1 MDGRV
6 VAYAVEL
13 PNGCHNVMSW
23 TVPSGRSELL
33 SGRARGQ
40 CGDDEPAGMD
50 VTALAVGGRRVG
62 WVRNI
67 TGNTESDDALY
78 TATLGQRQRRL
89 ASAVRSGDRD
99 GILAG
104 HWIGGLAGDGA
115 DLVANRWR
123 TDVQGVIVDASL
135 DAITPLR
142 LRPVARG
149 PQTVLATAVDS
160 GRVAVLRADGT
171 VALYSTAGRVLRTF
185 APGPAREVALDQ
197 SALVVL
203 TKART
208 LEVLNASTGRSVHS
222 WPVPPGARHLDVH
235 AGVAVFAVGRQ
246 LHSLRLGTGRDVVVA
261 TTRRAIVGAEIE
273 APGVVY
279 AVNSLRGITEVGTLV
294 FLPMS
299 RVVDAVA

>member
-40 CGDDEPAGMD
+40 CGDDEPLGQD
-50 VTALAVGGRRVG
+50 VTALAAGGRRVA

-67 TGNTESDDALY
+67 TGNTESDDTLY
-78 TATLGQRQRRL
+78 TATLGQRQRTL
-89 ASAVRSGDRD
+89 ARAMRTGDRD
-99 GILAG
+99 GVLAG
-104 HWIGGLAGDGA
+104 KWIGGLAGDRA
-115 DLVANRWR
+115 DLFANRWR
-123 TDVQGVIVDASL
+123 TDPQGVIVQGSL
-135 DAITPLR
+135 DAITPVR
-142 LRPVARG
+142 VRPVALG
-149 PQTVLATAVDS
+149 PQTVLAAALDS

-171 VALYSTAGRVLRTF
+171 VALYSTAGRALRTF
-185 APGPAREVALDQ
+185 SPGSAREVALDKA
-197 SALVVL
+197 SLEVL

-208 LEVLNASTGRSVHS
+208 LEVLNASTGSPVHT
-222 WPVPPGARHLDVH
+222 WAVPPGARHLDVY

-246 LHSLRLGTGRDVVVA
+246 LHALRLQTGLDVVIA
-261 TTRRAIVGAEIE
+261 TTRRVIVGAEIE

-279 AVNSLRGITEVGTLV
+279 AFNSLRGATSVGTLV
-294 FLPMS
+294 FLPLS
-299 RVVDAVA
+299 RILAAVS